1 MDAEHP
7 SHGVAVVRNGVV
19 TVLRGALLL
28 GLATLV
34 SCGKPE
40 ERAREDGW
48 AWCRRPGIG
57 RAVLCRTVEV
67 PATETQTGPTVP
79 ISLVKVPAE
88 SDDRQ
93 ADPVVLLAGGPG
105 QSAIGAYGP
114 MLPVFNDIN
123 RDRDILLID
132 VRGTSAGHALYC
144 VPDAESDAAELD
156 QLFRSSGI
164 AHGAEVCNQRLDGET
179 IAQLGHITTRQ
190 FVIDLEVVR
199 ETLGIARWNLIGA
212 SYGTRLA
219 MQYAKAHPEHTRSLV
234 LDAVAPRQL
243 RLPLPFARDM
253 ESALEVVAARC
264 REDAACLKHNGDPL
278 VKMKTFFETLPKKM
292 VVTHPRT
299 GLRHEVEVTREA
311 VAQLVR
317 GPLYATDLQGLLPYA
332 IRSAGEG
339 DLSPLLGIAALMD
352 QGSELSLGV
361 LLSVTCA
368 EDIPRIRPEEV
379 GPATQGTVLG
389 DTVVRDFMAAC
400 EKWRG
405 TTYAPNQEPL
415 PPSIPVLSLSGTVD
429 PVTPVRWADVAME
442 GVQHHHRVVMAHAG
456 HGILARGCV
465 PRLVKGFLDAPTAT
479 VDASCVSDS
488 KPPPFFIDHAGAAP

>member
-1 MDAEHP
+1 MQAGHS
-7 SHGVAVVRNGVV
+7 SHGVAVVRNGIV

-28 GLATLV
+28 ALTTSV
-34 SCGKPE
+34 SCGKPK
-40 ERAREDGW
+40 ERPREDGW

-57 RAVLCRTVEV
+57 RAVLCRTVDV
-67 PATETQTGPTVP
+67 PATEAQPGPTVP
-79 ISLVKVPAE
+79 ISMVKVPAE
-88 SDDRQ
+88 SDDRRP
-93 ADPVVLLAGGPG
+93 DPVVLLAGGPG

-144 VPDAESDAAELD
+144 VPDAENDAAELD
-156 QLFRSSGI
+156 QLFRTSGI
-164 AHGAEVCNQRLDGET
+164 AHGAELCNQRLDRET
-179 IAQLGHITTRQ
+179 KASLKDVTTRQ
-190 FVIDLEVVR
+190 FVLDLEVVR
-199 ETLGIARWNLIGA
+199 ETLGITRWNLIGA

-219 MQYAKAHPEHTRSLV
+219 MQYAKAYPDATRSLV

-264 REDAACLKHNGDPL
+264 REDAPCLEHNGDPL
-278 VKMKTFFETLPKKM
+278 AALKAFFSTLPKKM

-311 VAQLVR
+311 VAQLIR

-332 IRSAGEG
+332 IRRAREG

-368 EDIPRIRPEEV
+368 EDIPRIGPEEI
-379 GPATQGTVLG
+379 GPATEGTVLG
-389 DTVVRDFMAAC
+389 DTVVRDFIAAC
-400 EKWRG
+400 ERWDG
-405 TTYAPNQEPL
+405 TTYTPKQEPL
-415 PPSIPVLSLSGTVD
+415 PPSIPVLTLSGTVD

-465 PRLVKGFLDAPTAT
+465 PRLVGEFLETPRDA
-479 VDASCVSDS
+479 VDARCVERS